1 MKALLAVLV
10 LSLGGCAF
18 FEDLFYEDDG
28 FSEIVVPVDTAATIA
43 GQIEDILRT
52 ADLDG
57 DGNIQGDEEWL
68 ELLLGIYDAVRDE
81 DHP

>member
-28 FSEIVVPVDTAATIA
+28 FAEIVVPVAEAATIA

-68 ELLLGIYDAVRDE
+68 ELLLGIYDAVRS
-81 DHP
+81 